1 MEERVLDAMEQLR
14 HDELNAALGG
24 AKKQEEQDAAT
35 ELLNSQ
41 NAEAEQKR
49 LDEVAAENEGKKPE
63 ETAVAAENAEVV
75 ELSFIEKLNA
85 DPAAVA
91 TGTENVPESVKAQ
104 LEAYEALKK
113 QVEEQENSDVA
124 KLLKSG
130 LTLQQIADGIKK
142 IDYSSH
148 SIEDL
153 IKLELEKEGIT
164 GDDLET
170 ALDEEVSNY
179 NSLSILARAKYDT
192 ALKANYKSEVVV
204 DDAIKLL
211 NDKLN
216 ENASALDPKQ
226 KQLAIEAMAKE
237 DLGAVDQVFDTLRKQ
252 NYEVNNDVVAAI
264 KERYNPIMAE
274 LYVTK
279 EGGFD
284 VKKFIEESYTLK
296 YHKQEKESAVA
307 AAEKRAYEKAKKEF
321 ANPDMSSRGGGATGT
336 GRSVEQQLEEQ
347 ELKRLKGK

>member
-24 AKKQEEQDAAT
+24 GKSQEEQDAAT

-49 LDEVAAENEGKKPE
+49 LEEAAAATAAAASGKPE
-63 ETAVAAENAEVV
+63 EGEEDKV

-85 DPAAVA
+85 DPAAEA
-91 TGTENVPESVKAQ
+91 AAETENVSESIKAQ

-142 IDYSSH
+142 IDYSNH
-148 SIEDL
+148 SVEDL

-164 GDDLET
+164 GDDFET
-170 ALDEEVSNY
+170 ALDEEISNY
-179 NSLSILARAKYDT
+179 NSLSVLARAKYDT

-211 NDKLN
+211 NEKLN

-237 DLGAVDQVFDTLRKQ
+237 DLGAVDQVFDNLRKQ

-296 YHKQEKESAVA
+296 YHKQEKEAAIA

-336 GRSVEQQLEEQ
+336 GKSVEQQLEEQ
-347 ELKRLKGK
+347 ELKRLKGQ

>member
-49 LDEVAAENEGKKPE
+49 IAAAAENENSEENKTDEKPE
-63 ETAVAAENAEVV
+63 AEVV

-85 DPAAVA
+85 DPAAE
-91 TGTENVPESVKAQ
+91 TTETENVPESIKAQ

-164 GDDLET
+164 GDDLEV

-179 NSLSILARAKYDT
+179 NSLSILARAKYDA

-211 NDKLN
+211 NEKLN
-216 ENASALDPKQ
+216 ENASVLDPKQ

-237 DLGAVDQVFDTLRKQ
+237 DLGAVDQVFDTLKKQ
-252 NYEVNNDVVAAI
+252 NYEVDDNVVAAI

-296 YHKQEKESAVA
+296 YHKQEKEAAVA
-307 AAEKRAYEKAKKEF
+307 AAEKRAYEKAKREF
-321 ANPDMSSRGGGATGT
+321 ANPDMSSRGGGAAGT
-336 GRSVEQQLEEQ
+336 GKSVEQQLEEQ

>member
-24 AKKQEEQDAAT
+24 VKKQEEQDAAT

-49 LDEVAAENEGKKPE
+49 LDSVAAENSEENKKPD
-63 ETAVAAENAEVV
+63 ETPAEEVV

-85 DPAAVA
+85 DPAVEA
-91 TGTENVPESVKAQ
+91 TETENVPESIKAQ

-179 NSLSILARAKYDT
+179 NSLSILARAKYDS

-336 GRSVEQQLEEQ
+336 GKSVEQQLEEQ
-347 ELKRLKGK
+347 EMKRLKGQ

>member
-1 MEERVLDAMEQLR
+1 MAERILDSMEQLR
-14 HDELNAALGG
+14 QDELSEALG
-24 AKKQEEQDAAT
+24 ASKKQEEQDAAI

-49 LDEVAAENEGKKPE
+49 LAELAAQTEEEKKPE
-63 ETAVAAENAEVV
+63 GETKEAEVV

-85 DPAAVA
+85 EPAKEAE
-91 TGTENVPESVKAQ
+91 TENVPESIKAQ
-104 LEAYEALKK
+104 LAAYEALKK
-113 QVEEQENSDVA
+113 QVEEQESSDVA

-142 IDYSSH
+142 VDYSNH
-148 SIEDL
+148 SVEDL

-164 GDDLET
+164 GDDLEV
-170 ALDEEVSNY
+170 ALDEEISNY
-179 NSLSILARAKYDT
+179 NSLSVLARAKYDA

-237 DLGAVDQVFDTLRKQ
+237 DLGAVDQVFDTLKKQ
-252 NYEVNNDVVAAI
+252 NYEVDNEVVAAI
-264 KERYNPIMAE
+264 KERYNPIVAE
-274 LYVTK
+274 LYATK
-279 EGGFD
+279 EGSFD
-284 VKKFIEESYTLK
+284 VKRFIEESYLLK
-296 YHKQEKESAVA
+296 FGARDAKAKEE
-307 AAEKRAYEKAKKEF
+307 AAEKRGYEKAKKEF
-321 ANPDMSSRGGGATGT
+321 ANPDMNNRGGGAAGT
-336 GRSVEQQLEEQ
+336 GKTAEQQLEEA
-347 ELKRLKGK
+347 ELKRLKRQ

>member
-1 MEERVLDAMEQLR
+1 MAERILDSMEQLR
-14 HDELNAALGG
+14 QDELSEALG
-24 AKKQEEQDAAT
+24 ASKKQEEQDAAT

-49 LDEVAAENEGKKPE
+49 LAELVTQTEEEKKPE
-63 ETAVAAENAEVV
+63 EETKEVEVV

-85 DPAAVA
+85 DPAKEAE
-91 TGTENVPESVKAQ
+91 TENVPESIKAQ
-104 LEAYEALKK
+104 LAAYEALKK

-142 IDYSSH
+142 VDYSNH
-148 SIEDL
+148 SVEDL

-164 GDDLET
+164 GDDLEV
-170 ALDEEVSNY
+170 ALDEEISNY
-179 NSLSILARAKYDT
+179 NSLSVLARAKYDT

-237 DLGAVDQVFDTLRKQ
+237 DLGAVDQVFDALKKQ
-252 NYEVNNDVVAAI
+252 NYEINNEVVAGI

-284 VKKFIEESYTLK
+284 VKRFIEESYTLK
-296 YHKQEKESAVA
+296 FGARDAKMKEE
-307 AAEKRAYEKAKKEF
+307 AAEKRGYEKAKKEF
-321 ANPDMSSRGGGATGT
+321 ANPDMSNRGGGATGT
-336 GRSVEQQLEEQ
+336 GKTVEQQLEEQ
-347 ELKRLKGK
+347 EFKRLKRQ